1 MIIQCLQ
8 SDDIYNGVLAFP
20 SPEHRSTRLA
30 TQAGML
36 YVILYFDPTLL
47 HSDEVSMRALVDK
60 HFSETWII
68 SLYMGHVVDLSLEWK
83 QYHAASK
90 ALANI
95 LTSDNVRRA
104 ATQNLQWFKE
114 VKGELTDFLTE
125 GTMNEQFILEN
136 MERLL
141 QCMRKS
147 NVALRWRLMHRNCRQ
162 QIFFEFIRGQIS
174 DMALIDLLLRS
185 AQLEY
190 CVKNIFVEL
199 LDSKVKRWSECR
211 SLCVN
216 RLTELSEYFTG
227 AKALTRVR
235 RDERMMQWFAGLAK
249 EVESMMDS
257 DDSDS
262 NGEGVQHST
271 VLGRK
276 IEKTIRALEDVEQFE
291 QVDTDA
297 QIKQFL
303 SDTRD
308 LLRQMIRV
316 VNIRRENLTK
326 MEVITDLSYGFEL
339 LNDYTQTIH
348 ERVRS
353 EPSYSVLLKAGFVK
367 LSSILDIPLTRINEV
382 ESADLVSVSQFY
394 SGELVNFMR
403 RVLDIIPRSIFE
415 ILQKI
420 IEIQTTRLRP
430 LPVKFETQKLREFA
444 QLDDR
449 YRLAQMTNKAST
461 FTEGIL
467 AMENTENGRGF
478 YIGIN
483 KVDARSILH
492 DGLRKELV
500 RQLSKAMHETLI
512 FRRTSG
518 GPLNIS
524 GVGSS
529 SFLRD
534 LIAVRDSFDSC
545 MHTLA
550 FRMDGFR
557 RSIEYVQDYVDMAGL
572 KMW

>member
-249 EVESMMDS
+249 EVES
-257 DDSDS
+257 S
-262 NGEGVQHST
+262 NNPHLFEHT
-271 VLGRK
+271 LT
-276 IEKTIRALEDVEQFE
+276 EAALFPSSCSNASSPKKKV
-291 QVDTDA
+291 TH
-297 QIKQFL
+297 
-303 SDTRD
+303 
-308 LLRQMIRV
+308 
-316 VNIRRENLTK
+316 
-326 MEVITDLSYGFEL
+326 
-339 LNDYTQTIH
+339 TQPAIQQ
-348 ERVRS
+348 
-353 EPSYSVLLKAGFVK
+353 KK
-367 LSSILDIPLTRINEV
+367 L
-382 ESADLVSVSQFY
+382 Q
-394 SGELVNFMR
+394 
-403 RVLDIIPRSIFE
+403 
-415 ILQKI
+415 
-420 IEIQTTRLRP
+420 
-430 LPVKFETQKLREFA
+430 
-444 QLDDR
+444 
-449 YRLAQMTNKAST
+449 
-461 FTEGIL
+461 
-467 AMENTENGRGF
+467 
-478 YIGIN
+478 
-483 KVDARSILH
+483 
-492 DGLRKELV
+492 
-500 RQLSKAMHETLI
+500 
-512 FRRTSG
+512 
-518 GPLNIS
+518 
-524 GVGSS
+524 SS
-529 SFLRD
+529 SSTPGLYGDKQRGLASSRSTSTMPRLPHLDKDMKSSAKQARARARYFLP
-534 LIAVRDSFDSC
+534 
-545 MHTLA
+545 M
-550 FRMDGFR
+550 
-557 RSIEYVQDYVDMAGL
+557 
-572 KMW
+572 